1 MNVQLCDS
9 YATNED
15 ESQGT
20 EVKEAV
26 PAADANQE
34 ETDATKVQQQPSNNS
49 EEQLDDGDA
58 TDSNAANS
66 ATNTINTSDNAGA
79 TSEVNLHN
87 EDGTRDNKIDD
98 GDGNEEEQGS
108 KNNNDVK
115 SDGESTVSEE
125 SGGELIN
132 DVMNHFCVY

>member
-1 MNVQLCDS
+1 MNIQLCDS
-9 YATNED
+9 HATNED
-15 ESQGT
+15 ESQG
-20 EVKEAV
+20 
-26 PAADANQE
+26 ANQE

-79 TSEVNLHN
+79 TSEVNLHK

-98 GDGNEEEQGS
+98 GDGNEEDTVSE
-108 KNNNDVK
+108 
-115 SDGESTVSEE
+115 ESGSEE